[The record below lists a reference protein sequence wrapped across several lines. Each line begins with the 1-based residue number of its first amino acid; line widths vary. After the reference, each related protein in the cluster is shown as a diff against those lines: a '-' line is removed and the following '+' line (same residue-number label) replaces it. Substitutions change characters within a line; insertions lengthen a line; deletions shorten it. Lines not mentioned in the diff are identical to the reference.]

1 MQDASRGPAAHIGIG
16 EYTFAITIVKDAH
29 QRGGDAAQRYVIEK
43 SAAPLGNVFK
53 TTASHPAPL
62 QAFDQ
67 YLREATQ
74 RLGRRIDDLD
84 DVKAV
89 VAALRE
95 VREYEAGVDAV
106 VGPIEDMSAL
116 LAR

>member
-1 MQDASRGPAAHIGIG
+1 VRCCS
-16 EYTFAITIVKDAH
+16 
-29 QRGGDAAQRYVIEK
+29 
-43 SAAPLGNVFK
+43 LL
-53 TTASHPAPL
+53 TTACACPDLLPLLPRTPHPAPL

-106 VGPIEDMSAL
+106 VGPIEDMYAL

>member
-1 MQDASRGPAAHIGIG
+1 M
-16 EYTFAITIVKDAH
+16 
-29 QRGGDAAQRYVIEK
+29 
-43 SAAPLGNVFK
+43 APL
-53 TTASHPAPL
+53 PL

-106 VGPIEDMSAL
+106 VGPIEDIYAL